1 MVLSRAWRRRAM
13 LGLPTV
19 LGLARRGFFIP
30 HRHADAAL
38 SGGARGAVR
47 SLVPLFRAAEPR
59 MTTWLERLEGHA
71 DALAQIGTAP
81 PPEPRWQQDWFPRL
95 DGAMAYTMVRELK
108 PARIVEVGSGHS
120 TRFLARA
127 VRDAGISCAIT
138 AIDPQPRADL
148 SQLAGI
154 SLKRMTA
161 QAAGTDVYAAL
172 CPGDILAIDSS
183 HVLMP
188 GTDVDLL
195 FSEVMPTLPNGVY
208 IHIHDIFLPD
218 PYPRVW
224 EWLGYNEQLGVAL
237 MLLGGAYEIQWSSH
251 YAVRALA
258 DAVAASAAGS
268 LPLGPGAFETS
279 LWLKKL
285 R

>member
-1 MVLSRAWRRRAM
+1 MIPSRAWRRRLA
-13 LGLPTV
+13 LGLPTI

-30 HRHADAAL
+30 HRHAEAARA
-38 SGGARGAVR
+38 GATR

-59 MTTWLERLEGHA
+59 MTAWLQHLDGYG
-71 DALAQIGTAP
+71 DALGRIGDAP

-95 DGAMAYTMVRELK
+95 DGAMAYTMVRTLK

-127 VRDAGISCAIT
+127 ARDAGIACAIT
-138 AIDPQPRADL
+138 AVDPQPRADL
-148 SQLAGI
+148 SRLSGI
-154 SLKRMTA
+154 NLLRMTA
-161 QAAGTDVYAAL
+161 QAAGTDVYADL

-195 FSEVMPTLPNGVY
+195 FSEVLPTLPNGVFV
-208 IHIHDIFLPD
+208 HIHDIFLPD
-218 PYPRVW
+218 PYPDVW
-224 EWLGYNEQLGVAL
+224 EWRGYNEQLGVAL
-237 MLLGGAYEIQWSSH
+237 MLLGDAYEIQWSSR
-251 YAVRALA
+251 YATRALA
-258 DAVAASAAGS
+258 DAVAASAAGN
-268 LPLGPGAFETS
+268 LPLDPGAFETS
-279 LWLKKL
+279 LWLKKM